1 VKRTAFY
8 NILSAIVF
16 CLIWQLLSLVVQSK
30 FFPGPIDVAS
40 AFYDMLVVGDL
51 QKKRLWYHAFISVER
66 VIVGLT
72 ASCIIAIPLGI
83 LLGMRQQVYDS
94 TKSVID
100 SLRFIPPIAWIPI
113 AIVLLRGFTRYTF
126 LIGIGAFFT
135 LLMTTMI
142 GIRRVDPLLV
152 EVMKSFGASKMRIVW
167 KVVIPGA
174 LPEILGGIRIA
185 LGLGWMSIVAAEM
198 IGGENL
204 GVGRMMVNYAELM
217 RLDVVLVGMVV
228 IGMIGYSMN
237 EAFVA
242 LERRLFRWR
251 KSIEI

>member
-16 CLIWQLLSLVVQSK
+16 CLIWQVLALVVQSK
-30 FFPGPIDVAS
+30 FFPGPIDVAR
-40 AFYDMLVVGDL
+40 AFYDMLVWGDL
-51 QKKRLWYHAFISVER
+51 QKKPLWYHALISIER
-66 VIVGLT
+66 VLVGLT
-72 ASCIIAIPLGI
+72 ASCVIAIPLGI
-83 LLGMRQQVYDS
+83 LMGMRQKVYDS

-152 EVMKSFGASKMRIVW
+152 EVMNSFGASKMRIVW

-204 GVGRMMVNYAELM
+204 GVGRLMVNYAELM

-228 IGMIGYSMN
+228 IGIIGYSMN